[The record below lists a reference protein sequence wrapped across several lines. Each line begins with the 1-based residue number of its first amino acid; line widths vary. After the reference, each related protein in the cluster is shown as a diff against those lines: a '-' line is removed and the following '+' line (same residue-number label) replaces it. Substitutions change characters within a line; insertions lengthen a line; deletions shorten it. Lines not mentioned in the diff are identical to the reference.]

1 MTRPPAGP
9 EALTR
14 ELLTGS
20 GARHAS
26 VRTATER
33 LIAVGYG
40 LTYDAV
46 VSGFPP
52 YERLLEEITTL
63 VARSAPAAVTS
74 SVLDVS
80 CGTGTVAA
88 RIAALGYRVTGM
100 DAVGHLVDVARRR
113 WADPG
118 RALTFEHRDIA
129 YEPPPG
135 DGTFDTIVSMHT
147 LYWHPRPEA
156 LLAACRRALKPGG
169 HAIFLTYGR
178 PARVR
183 DTFGAIRARH
193 GTVEAL
199 RALRWLLPTAL
210 FETLRHIDR
219 RYLSEDDFRA
229 AVTGAGFEILEVR
242 ETFLGGISRLAWTRV
257 PPSVRG

>member
-1 MTRPPAGP
+1 MTRPPAGH

-20 GARHAS
+20 GARRTS

-88 RIAALGYRVTGM
+88 RIAALGYRVTGV
-100 DAVGHLVDVARRR
+100 DSVGHLVDVAQNR
-113 WADPG
+113 WAG
-118 RALTFEHRDIA
+118 QGLALTFENRDIA
-129 YEPPPG
+129 AEPTPAEG
-135 DGTFDTIVSMHT
+135 AFDVIVSMHT
-147 LYWHPRPEA
+147 LYWHPKPDA
-156 LLAACRRALKPGG
+156 LLAA
-169 HAIFLTYGR
+169 
-178 PARVR
+178 
-183 DTFGAIRARH
+183 
-193 GTVEAL
+193 
-199 RALRWLLPTAL
+199 
-210 FETLRHIDR
+210 
-219 RYLSEDDFRA
+219 
-229 AVTGAGFEILEVR
+229 
-242 ETFLGGISRLAWTRV
+242 
-257 PPSVRG
+257 

>member
-88 RIAALGYRVTGM
+88 RIAALGYRVTGV
-100 DAVGHLVDVARRR
+100 DSVGHLVDVARRR
-113 WADPG
+113 WADRG

-129 YEPPPG
+129 CEPPP
-135 DGTFDTIVSMHT
+135 
-147 LYWHPRPEA
+147 
-156 LLAACRRALKPGG
+156 
-169 HAIFLTYGR
+169 
-178 PARVR
+178 
-183 DTFGAIRARH
+183 
-193 GTVEAL
+193 
-199 RALRWLLPTAL
+199 
-210 FETLRHIDR
+210 
-219 RYLSEDDFRA
+219 
-229 AVTGAGFEILEVR
+229 GAGFEILEVR

-257 PPSVRG
+257 LPSVRG

>member
-20 GARHAS
+20 GARHTS

-80 CGTGTVAA
+80 CGTGTVPA
-88 RIAALGYRVTGM
+88 RIPALGYPFP
-100 DAVGHLVDVARRR
+100 A
-113 WADPG
+113 
-118 RALTFEHRDIA
+118 
-129 YEPPPG
+129 PPP
-135 DGTFDTIVSMHT
+135 
-147 LYWHPRPEA
+147 
-156 LLAACRRALKPGG
+156 
-169 HAIFLTYGR
+169 
-178 PARVR
+178 
-183 DTFGAIRARH
+183 
-193 GTVEAL
+193 
-199 RALRWLLPTAL
+199 
-210 FETLRHIDR
+210 LRH
-219 RYLSEDDFRA
+219 
-229 AVTGAGFEILEVR
+229 
-242 ETFLGGISRLAWTRV
+242 
-257 PPSVRG
+257 

>member
-20 GARHAS
+20 GGRRRS
-26 VRTATER
+26 VRAATER

-40 LTYDAV
+40 LTYDSV

-52 YERLLEEITTL
+52 YERLLEEVTTL
-63 VARSAPAAVTS
+63 VGRSAPAGASS

-88 RIAALGYRVTGM
+88 RIAALGYRVTAV
-100 DAVGHLVDVARRR
+100 DAVGHLVDVARER
-113 WADPG
+113 WAG
-118 RALTFEHRDIA
+118 RGLAVTFEHRDVA
-129 YEPPPG
+129 SDPPQG
-135 DGTFDTIVSMHT
+135 DGTFDVIVSMHT
-147 LYWHPRPEA
+147 LYWHPRPDA

-178 PARVR
+178 PARVLPTLR
-183 DTFGAIRARH
+183 EVRA
-193 GTVEAL
+193 GSGKLDAL
-199 RALRWLLPTAL
+199 RSLRWLLPTAV
-210 FETLRHIDR
+210 FETLRHVER
-219 RYLSEDDFRA
+219 RYLSESDFRA
-229 AVTGAGFEILEVR
+229 AVSAAGFEVLDIR
-242 ETFLGGISRLAWTRV
+242 QTFLAGISRLAWARA
-257 PPSVRG
+257 PR